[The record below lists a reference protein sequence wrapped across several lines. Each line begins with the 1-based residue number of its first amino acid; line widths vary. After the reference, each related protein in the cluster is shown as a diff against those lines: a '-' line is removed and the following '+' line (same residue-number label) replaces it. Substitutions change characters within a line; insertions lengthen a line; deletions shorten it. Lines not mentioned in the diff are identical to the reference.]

1 MSTIEELEAQWAQA
15 EIEGDVSTLD
25 ALAAE
30 EFRLVGP
37 FGFVLDKTQWLDRYR
52 GGDLVTTALD
62 WRDTQVRELG
72 DTALVIGIHDQK
84 AAYRGTPSDGEF
96 RSTHVWVRRDGAWRL
111 AGTQLSP
118 IGRPA

>member
-1 MSTIEELEAQWAQA
+1 MSTIEELEARWAQA
-15 EIEGDVSTLD
+15 EIAGDVSTLD

-37 FGFVLDKTQWLDRYR
+37 FGFVLDKAKWLDRYR

-84 AAYRGTPSDGEF
+84 AAYRGTPSDGQF
-96 RSTHVWVRRDGAWRL
+96 RSTHIWVRNGDNWQL